1 MCSIK
6 EMERNWTKT
15 VIQLTGSTVL
25 KRYLDVEMGEKEELI
40 TFLRFFLFFHF
51 RKLGGSYGI
60 Q

>member
-6 EMERNWTKT
+6 EMERNWSKT

-25 KRYLDVEMGEKEELI
+25 KRYLDVEMGEKGNLI
-40 TFLRFFLFFHF
+40 TFLSFFFNF
-51 RKLGGSYGI
+51 RNLGGSYGI